1 MPANKPIG
9 PQVPLQALVEA
20 HRLTR
25 KQLAERMAAHG
36 ASITEQ
42 GLSNILRGN
51 KKPSDATLAAIADA
65 LGIHHLDIWLGPM
78 RGQSASGN
86 RAA

>member
-25 KQLAERMAAHG
+25 KQLADRMADHG
-36 ASITEQ
+36 VKITEQ

-65 LGIHHLDIWLGPM
+65 LGIHHLDIWLGPL
-78 RGQSASGN
+78 RAKAPTN